1 MDAGSPL
8 KVGVVGC
15 GQFGRTAY
23 VRNILTYEGASVTA
37 LCDVDV
43 DRIERVFDE
52 HFPDETDRPSVF
64 GDYADLL
71 NEDLDVVMVATMADL
86 RPAITVAAL
95 GKGLHV
101 LAAKPM
107 AFTLAE
113 AESMLEAAERFGK
126 RFMVGYNFRFQ
137 NDTETMRRF
146 IEDGG
151 IGEPMFARAWSHEA
165 SVPTWG
171 PHYIK
176 KLSGGG
182 SLASTAVHVINLA
195 LWFLG
200 SPTLETVTGH
210 TASPFHDLPSYP
222 EKLELVRDTYDTED
236 IVSGHVTFKE
246 GKSMTV
252 EGMWLA
258 PSPLNRKGVD
268 VWGSAGYATLDPFT
282 LMSWQDG
289 DYVDR
294 TKEYAPNGFETL
306 SAYSRTR
313 TTGEVH
319 HFLDCCLGKAEP
331 RITPHEMWT
340 NQAIVEGIY
349 AGSSSS

>member
-1 MDAGSPL
+1 MEKL
-8 KVGVVGC
+8 RVGVVGC
-15 GQFGRTAY
+15 GRFGRTAY
-23 VRNILTYEGASVTA
+23 VRNILTYPNAKVA
-37 LCDVDV
+37 AICDVDAG
-43 DRIERVFDE
+43 RIEQTIDE
-52 HFPDETDRPSVF
+52 HFPDETSRPSVC
-64 GDYADLL
+64 DNYRDLL
-71 NEDLDVVMVATMADL
+71 GEDLDVVMVATMADL
-86 RPAITVAAL
+86 RPEITVAAL
-95 GKGLHV
+95 DRGMHV

-113 AESMLEAAERFGK
+113 AESMLEAAERSGK

-182 SLASTAVHVINLA
+182 SLASTAVHVIDLA

-210 TASPFHDLPSYP
+210 TASRFHDLPSYP
-222 EKLELVRDTYDTED
+222 EKLEAVRDTYDTED
-236 IVSGHVTFKE
+236 IVSGHVKFKD

-258 PSPLNRKGVD
+258 PAPLNRKGVD

-282 LMSWQDG
+282 LMSWQHG

-294 TKEYAPNGFETL
+294 TKEYAPYGMETL
-306 SAYSRTR
+306 SAYGRTR

-319 HFLDCCLGKAEP
+319 HFLDCCLGKTEP